1 MDIAAV
7 FRIRLAV
14 VWTKSRQAR
23 PAGEEIHYG
32 VRSTME
38 YTLYRFHQVQCPVT
52 ENEGEHACRS
62 VSNQTGGAT
71 HGILHD

>member
-14 VWTKSRQAR
+14 LWTKVVRQDPLGIDTLR
-23 PAGEEIHYG
+23 STEHYG
-32 VRSTME
+32 VL
-38 YTLYRFHQVQCPVT
+38 TLYRFNQVQCPVT
-52 ENEGEHACRS
+52 ENEEEHAGRS